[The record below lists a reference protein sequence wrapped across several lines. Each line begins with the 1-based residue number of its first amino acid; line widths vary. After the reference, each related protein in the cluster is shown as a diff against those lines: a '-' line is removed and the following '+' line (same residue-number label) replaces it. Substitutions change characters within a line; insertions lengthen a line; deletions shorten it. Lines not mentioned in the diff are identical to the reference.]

1 MSMCF
6 TRGVMHVVVV
16 SKVTQTRKTESRTWG
31 NQKSE
36 VQKATVDN
44 ATKCSITIQQY
55 RFSSAFFVLD
65 RGLIYVTG
73 VCYICNQWAC
83 VLPEEW
89 CMLLWFVI
97 FLYSYISI
105 HTDRDATLCCIVN
118 RCFLNFWF
126 LITSC
131 SWFISKY
138 KKKTKKADENVYCC
152 IILINT
158 GLW

>member
-1 MSMCF
+1 MVF
-6 TRGVMHVVVV
+6 LGLI
-16 SKVTQTRKTESRTWG
+16 
-31 NQKSE
+31 KS
-36 VQKATVDN
+36 VLVFYCLFVYVWHWN
-44 ATKCSITIQQY
+44 RSLYHRPVLINITQQY
-55 RFSSAFFVLD
+55 RFSSAFFGFFLYFDICGLD

-73 VCYICNQWAC
+73 VCYICNHWAC

-89 CMLLWFVI
+89 CMLLWLVI

-131 SWFISKY
+131 SWFCFSCLC
-138 KKKTKKADENVYCC
+138 D
-152 IILINT
+152 
-158 GLW
+158 LWTSVF